1 MGKTTLA
8 TLSGRPTIQEYAQ
21 GAARDATS
29 LLADFIAPT
38 VPVSKHTGKYKEY
51 DLETRFK
58 IPETLRGLGGS
69 ATVLAFDRADKEYN
83 CAPHALD
90 TPLDDIEIEEAEGED
105 LLREASDDA
114 AWLAGLA
121 HEKKVVDTA
130 LSAAGAASGG
140 VWSDPDG
147 DVDPVAEVNTAI
159 VDVIKAA
166 AGGNIEVGIVMD
178 PTIMLAFFAHN
189 AVKGYFPG
197 MEAVAPT
204 LENMQRLFVGRTKAQ
219 VSFLVTD
226 TAPVGKSKAVNWL
239 MAAKMLVFARSSNPT
254 RRDPSFMKTFR
265 LRNRWMTVGTY
276 RKPDDRGEVVKLD
289 WSEDVKVTNSPA
301 AKLFTLS

>member
-58 IPETLRGLGGS
+58 IPDTLRGLGGN
-69 ATVLAFDRADKEYN
+69 ATVLGFDRSDKEFN

-90 TPLDDIEIEEAEGED
+90 TPLDDIEIDEAEGEN
-105 LLREASDDA
+105 LLREAADDG

-121 HEKKVVDTA
+121 HEKKVIDTA
-130 LSAAGAASGG
+130 LASAGAASGG
-140 VWSDPDG
+140 AWSNPAGSD
-147 DVDPVAEVNTAI
+147 DPVAEVNTAI
-159 VDVIKAA
+159 IDVIKAA
-166 AGGNIEVGIVMD
+166 AGGNTEIGIVMD
-178 PTIMLAFFAHN
+178 PTVLVAFFAHN
-189 AVKGYFPG
+189 KTKGYFPG
-197 MEAVAPT
+197 MESIAPT
-204 LENMQRLFVGRTKAQ
+204 LENMQKLFVGRTKAQ

-226 TAPVGKSKAVNWL
+226 TAPVGKSKAMNWL
-239 MAAKMLVFARSSNPT
+239 MSAKMLVFARSSNPT

-265 LRNRWMTVGTY
+265 LRNRWMTMGTY

-289 WSEDVKVTNSPA
+289 WSEDVKVTNSTA